1 MPLGVGAPAGVA
13 RAPAH
18 RRAGLAQGAPQCR
31 LLGGPVP
38 SRPSSLVCDVHG
50 GRPPPSLVTARPRL
64 SVQLSLPK

>member
-31 LLGGPVP
+31 LLGVPVP

-50 GRPPPSLVTARPRL
+50 GRPSPVSGHCSAPSFGSAFFA
-64 SVQLSLPK
+64 